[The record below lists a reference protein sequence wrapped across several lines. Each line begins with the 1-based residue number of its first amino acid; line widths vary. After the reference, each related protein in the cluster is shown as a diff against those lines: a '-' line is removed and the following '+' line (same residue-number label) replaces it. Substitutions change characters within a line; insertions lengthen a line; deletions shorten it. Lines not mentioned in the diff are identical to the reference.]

1 MSEIK
6 FTKSHEWIKIDG
18 DSAKIGVSDYAQGE
32 LGDIVYVDLPDIGD
46 EIKKGANF
54 ADIESVKTAS
64 EIYSPVSGVVVAINE
79 DLEDAPESINEKAN
93 DTWIIEVGQLGDLE
107 DLLTQEEYDAYL
119 KEIDD

>member
-79 DLEDAPESINEKAN
+79 ELEDAPESINEKAN
-93 DTWIIEVGQLGDLE
+93 DTWIIEVGELGDLE

>member
-93 DTWIIEVGQLGDLE
+93 DTWIIEVGELGDLE